1 MIAPGDILLLKHDHP
16 ADSRGFVNILI
27 LSLTVSLCMFIIVIV
42 LFHRHRHD
50 LINQLLVGLGVV
62 LEPGVAKNSTLLLK
76 IWLELVLDN
85 QVSCRL
91 ITAIILGCRTHI
103 LNIRVILVGVSRA
116 SIGEVDKL
124 MLWLVLRV

>member
-1 MIAPGDILLLKHDHP
+1 M
-16 ADSRGFVNILI
+16 
-27 LSLTVSLCMFIIVIV
+27 
-42 LFHRHRHD
+42 
-50 LINQLLVGLGVV
+50 LVGLGVV
-62 LEPGVAKNSTLLLK
+62 LEPGVAKNSALLLK

-116 SIGEVDKL
+116 SIGEIDKL
-124 MLWLVLRV
+124 MLWLVLRLQIFGVTIDRSLFDPVVLNDWVTLLKRLRLAGRGAIHSCVLLLILF